1 LNESESLTPG
11 DGQIIVKYRVKIDF
25 PWPEARSVLKLA
37 GPIALTQIGMV
48 LYGTVDMLFV
58 GRLGPVAIAAVGL
71 GSMTYF
77 TFFVV
82 GMGIVMGIDSHSSK
96 AFGAGRPD
104 LCGQLLVHTLVLAL
118 VVALP
123 IFFLFGLA
131 GPAYRFIGVDPRA
144 AEGAVGYIRVLRW
157 GVFPGLCFV
166 ACRQFLQSMS
176 VTTPL
181 LVAIVV
187 GNLVNA
193 ALDAILIFGQLGAPA
208 LGVRGSAFA
217 TLGANLTMFTVV
229 AISAWGRLRAISFK
243 FHGWHRR
250 LFIDVAAL
258 GIPGGAAMAVEVAV
272 FSLVTALVGRLG
284 AETLAAHQLTLNLA
298 SLTFMVPM
306 GLSHAA
312 ATRVGQ
318 ALGRGDPRA
327 AAASGRAA
335 TIMSVT
341 FMAAT
346 GVTFAL
352 APRFILGLFGADDTV
367 IAAATPL
374 LYCGAAFQVFD
385 GAQAVLTGA
394 LRGLGSTRRP
404 LLINLLGHWLIGL
417 PIGVTL
423 GFGLKWGAVGLWL
436 GLVAGLA
443 SVAILLW
450 REWERMML
458 ETGSVSNPPASASAP
473 V

>member
-1 LNESESLTPG
+1 
-11 DGQIIVKYRVKIDF
+11 
-25 PWPEARSVLKLA
+25 
-37 GPIALTQIGMV
+37 MV
-48 LYGTVDMLFV
+48 LYGTVDMVFV
-58 GRLGPVAIAAVGL
+58 GRLGPVAIASVGL

-77 TFFVV
+77 TGFVV

-118 VVALP
+118 AVALP
-123 IFFLFGLA
+123 LFFLFGLA
-131 GPAYRFIGVDPRA
+131 GEAYRFIGVDPRA
-144 AEGAVGYIRVLRW
+144 AEGAIGYLRILRW

-181 LVAIVV
+181 LTAIVA
-187 GNLVNA
+187 GNLLNA
-193 ALDAILIFGQLGAPA
+193 ALDAALVLGKFGAPA
-208 LGVRGSAFA
+208 LGVRGSAVA
-217 TLGANLTMFTVV
+217 TLAANGLMFAVV
-229 AISAWGRLRAISFK
+229 AASAWGRLRAISFK

-250 LFIDVAAL
+250 LFVDVASL
-258 GIPGGAAMAVEVAV
+258 GIPAGGAMAVEVAV

-284 AETLAAHQLTLNLA
+284 AEILAAHQLTLNLA

-312 ATRVGQ
+312 STRVGQ
-318 ALGRGDPRA
+318 ALGRGDRRA
-327 AAASGRAA
+327 AADSGRAA
-335 TIMSVT
+335 LIMSVV
-341 FMAAT
+341 FMSAT
-346 GVTFAL
+346 GLAFAL
-352 APRFILGLFGADDTV
+352 LPRLILGVFGADDDLV
-367 IAAATPL
+367 SRAKPL

-404 LLINLLGHWLIGL
+404 LVINVIGHWLIGL
-417 PIGVTL
+417 PIGVWL
-423 GFGLKWGAVGLWL
+423 GFGLHWGATGLWI

-443 SVAILLW
+443 AVAVLLL
-450 REWERMML
+450 REWEGLTR
-458 ETGSVSNPPASASAP
+458 S
-473 V
+473 

>member
-1 LNESESLTPG
+1 ME
-11 DGQIIVKYRVKIDF
+11 IRKF
-25 PWPEARSVLKLA
+25 PWTEAKSVLTLA
-37 GPIALTQIGMV
+37 LPIALTQIGMV

-58 GRLGPVAIAAVGL
+58 GRLGSVAIASVGL

-77 TFFVV
+77 TGFVI

-118 VVALP
+118 GVALP
-123 IFFLFGLA
+123 LFFVFSLA
-131 GPAYRFIGVDPRA
+131 GEAYRFIGVDPRA
-144 AEGAVGYIRVLRW
+144 AEGAIAYLKILRW

-181 LVAIVV
+181 LVAIVL

-193 ALDAILIFGQLGAPA
+193 GLDAALVFGRFGAPA

-217 TLGANLTMFTVV
+217 TLAANGTMFSVV
-229 AISAWGRLRAISFK
+229 AFSAWRRLRAIAFK
-243 FHGWHRR
+243 FHGWHRK
-250 LFIDVAAL
+250 LFVDVFSL
-258 GIPGGAAMAVEVAV
+258 GLPAGGAMAVEVAI

-298 SLTFMVPM
+298 SMTFMVPM

-312 ATRVGQ
+312 STRVGQ
-318 ALGRGDPRA
+318 ALGRGDGAA

-335 TIMSVT
+335 TIMGVG

-346 GVTFAL
+346 GIAFAL
-352 APRFILGLFGADDTV
+352 MPRLILGIFGADDDL
-367 IAAATPL
+367 IARATPL
-374 LYCGAAFQVFD
+374 LYCGAGFQVFD

-404 LLINLLGHWLIGL
+404 LLINILGHWFIGL
-417 PIGVTL
+417 PVGLAL
-423 GFGLKWGAVGLWL
+423 GFGLKWGATGLWL

-450 REWERMML
+450 REWERM
-458 ETGSVSNPPASASAP
+458 TPNG
-473 V
+473 

>member
-1 LNESESLTPG
+1 VL
-11 DGQIIVKYRVKIDF
+11 IKKF
-25 PWPEARSVLKLA
+25 PWPEAKSVLQLA
-37 GPIALTQIGMV
+37 APIALTQIGMV
-48 LYGTVDMLFV
+48 MYGTVDMLFV
-58 GRLGPVAIAAVGL
+58 GRLGPVAIASVGL

-77 TFFVV
+77 TGFVV
-82 GMGIVMGIDSHSSK
+82 GMGVVMGIDSHSSK

-118 VVALP
+118 AVAVPL
-123 IFFLFGLA
+123 FFVFGFA
-131 GPAYRFIGVDPRA
+131 GWAYRFIGVDPRA
-144 AEGAVGYIRVLRW
+144 IEGAVGYLNVLRW

-176 VTTPL
+176 VTAPL
-181 LVAIVV
+181 LVAIVL

-193 ALDAILIFGQLGAPA
+193 ALDAVLIFGRLGAPA

-217 TLGANLTMFTVV
+217 TLTANFVMFSVV
-229 AISAWGRLRAISFK
+229 AFASWRRLSAIDFK

-250 LFIDVAAL
+250 LFVDIVAL
-258 GIPGGAAMAVEVAV
+258 GVPGGAAMAVEVAI

-284 AETLAAHQLTLNLA
+284 AEILAGHQLVLNLA
-298 SLTFMVPM
+298 SLTFMIPM

-318 ALGRGDPRA
+318 ALGRGDPRTA
-327 AAASGRAA
+327 VLSGRAA
-335 TIMSVT
+335 TIMSVL
-341 FMAAT
+341 FMAAS
-346 GVTFAL
+346 GIIFAL
-352 APRFILGLFGADDTV
+352 FPRFLLGLFGADDAL
-367 IAAATPL
+367 ISAAKPL

-394 LRGLGSTRRP
+394 LRGLGQTRRP
-404 LLINLLGHWLIGL
+404 LLINILGHWLIGL
-417 PIGVTL
+417 PIGLTL
-423 GFGLKWGAVGLWL
+423 GFGLKWGAVGLWM

-450 REWERMML
+450 REWEL
-458 ETGSVSNPPASASAP
+458 SVPQTGPA
-473 V
+473 

>member
-1 LNESESLTPG
+1 M
-11 DGQIIVKYRVKIDF
+11 KIDF
-25 PWPEARSVLKLA
+25 SWPEARSVLTLA

-71 GSMTYF
+71 GAMVYF
-77 TFFVV
+77 TGFVV

-118 VVALP
+118 AVALP
-123 IFFLFGLA
+123 LFFLFGLA
-131 GPAYRFIGVDPRA
+131 GAAFRFIGVDPRA
-144 AEGAVGYIRVLRW
+144 VSGAVGYLAVLRW

-181 LVAIVV
+181 VIAIVL

-193 ALDAILIFGQLGAPA
+193 ALDWILVFGRLGAPA

-217 TLGANLTMFTVV
+217 TLGANAVMFSIV
-229 AISAWGRLRAISFK
+229 AAAAWSRLSVIEFK

-250 LFIDVAAL
+250 LFIDVIAL
-258 GIPGGAAMAVEVAV
+258 GVPAGAAMLVEVAV
-272 FSLVTALVGRLG
+272 FGLVTALVGRLG

-298 SLTFMVPM
+298 SMAFMVPM

-318 ALGRGDPRA
+318 ALGRGDPLA
-327 AAASGRAA
+327 AVASGRAA
-335 TIMSVT
+335 TVMAMAFMSV
-341 FMAAT
+341 T
-346 GVTFAL
+346 GVTFAA
-352 APRFILGLFGADDTV
+352 APHFILGLYGADDAL

-404 LLINLLGHWLIGL
+404 LLINVLGHWLIGL

-443 SVAILLW
+443 SVAILLG
-450 REWERMML
+450 REWERM
-458 ETGSVSNPPASASAP
+458 TPD
-473 V
+473 

>member
-1 LNESESLTPG
+1 VA
-11 DGQIIVKYRVKIDF
+11 IKDF
-25 PWPEARSVLKLA
+25 PWTEARSVLKLA
-37 GPIALTQIGMV
+37 LPIALTQIGMV

-58 GRLGPVAIAAVGL
+58 GRLGPVAIASVGL

-77 TFFVV
+77 TGFVV

-104 LCGQLLVHTLVLAL
+104 LCGQLLVHTLVIALA
-118 VVALP
+118 VALP
-123 IFFLFGLA
+123 LFFIFSFA
-131 GPAYRFIGVDPRA
+131 GAAFRFIGVDPRA
-144 AEGAVGYIRVLRW
+144 VDGAVAYIKILRW

-181 LVAIVV
+181 LVAIVA

-193 ALDAILIFGQLGAPA
+193 ALDWLLVFGSWGAPA

-217 TLGANLTMFTVV
+217 TLAANVTMFSV
-229 AISAWGRLRAISFK
+229 AGFASWSRLRAISFK

-250 LFIDVAAL
+250 LFIDVVAL
-258 GIPGGAAMAVEVAV
+258 GVPGGAAMAVEVAV

-284 AETLAAHQLTLNLA
+284 AETLAAHQLTLHLA
-298 SLTFMVPM
+298 SMTFMVPM
-306 GLSHAA
+306 GISHAA
-312 ATRVGQ
+312 AAKVGQ

-327 AAASGRAA
+327 AEASGRAA
-335 TIMSVT
+335 TIMGVA

-346 GVTFAL
+346 GVTFACL
-352 APRFILGLFGADDTV
+352 PRPILGLFGADDALV
-367 IAAATPL
+367 ALATPL

-394 LRGLGSTRRP
+394 LRGMGQTRRP
-404 LLINLLGHWLIGL
+404 LIINILGHWLVGL
-417 PIGVTL
+417 PVGAAL
-423 GFGLKWGAVGLWL
+423 GFGLGWGATGLWL
-436 GLVAGLA
+436 GLCAGLA
-443 SVAILLW
+443 TVSLLLW
-450 REWERMML
+450 REWGRL
-458 ETGSVSNPPASASAP
+458 GLPAAP
-473 V
+473 AAVPAAA

>member
-1 LNESESLTPG
+1 M
-11 DGQIIVKYRVKIDF
+11 KIEF

-58 GRLGPVAIAAVGL
+58 GRLGPVAIASVGL

-77 TFFVV
+77 TCFVV

-118 VVALP
+118 AVALP
-123 IFFLFGLA
+123 AFFLCGLA
-131 GPAYRFIGVDPRA
+131 GWAFRLIGVDPRA
-144 AEGAVGYIRVLRW
+144 AEGAVEYLSILRW

-181 LVAIVV
+181 LVAIVA

-193 ALDAILIFGQLGAPA
+193 ALDYLLIFGSLGAPR
-208 LGVRGSAFA
+208 LGVPGSAYASLAANVVMFA
-217 TLGANLTMFTVV
+217 AV
-229 AISAWGRLRAISFK
+229 AFASWSRLRAIAFK

-250 LFIDVAAL
+250 LFWDVAKL
-258 GIPGGAAMAVEVAV
+258 GLPGGAAMAVEVAV
-272 FSLVTALVGRLG
+272 FSLATALVGRLG
-284 AETLAAHQLTLNLA
+284 AEVLAAHQLTLNLA
-298 SLTFMVPM
+298 SLTFMIPM

-318 ALGRGDPRA
+318 ALGRGEPWTA
-327 AAASGRAA
+327 AAAGNAA
-335 TIMSVT
+335 TAMSVV
-341 FMAAT
+341 FMACT
-346 GVTFAL
+346 GLIFAVF
-352 APRFILGLFGADDTV
+352 PEPILGLFGAD
-367 IAAATPL
+367 AALVARAKPL
-374 LYCGAAFQVFD
+374 LYCGAAFQIFD

-394 LRGLGSTRRP
+394 LRGLGETRRP
-404 LLINLLGHWLIGL
+404 LYINVLAHWLIGL
-417 PIGVTL
+417 PVGLTL
-423 GFGLKWGAVGLWL
+423 AFGLGWGAVGVWI

-443 SVAILLW
+443 SVALLLG
-450 REWERMML
+450 REWRRL
-458 ETGSVSNPPASASAP
+458 TYGLP
-473 V
+473 VGGQCLSPQSGCVQPEALGPHS

>member
-1 LNESESLTPG
+1 MILPYRRESGVLK
-11 DGQIIVKYRVKIDF
+11 IVKYAVKIDF
-25 PWPEARSVLKLA
+25 PWPEARSVLTLA

-58 GRLGPVAIAAVGL
+58 GRLGPVAIASVGL

-77 TFFVV
+77 TGFVV

-104 LCGQLLVHTLVLAL
+104 LCGQLLVHTLALAL

-123 IFFLFGLA
+123 LFFLFSVA
-131 GPAYRFIGVDPRA
+131 GAAFRFIGVDPRA
-144 AEGAVGYIRVLRW
+144 VEGAVGYLRILRW

-181 LVAIVV
+181 LYAIVT

-193 ALDAILIFGQLGAPA
+193 ALDWVLVFGHLGAPA

-217 TLGANLTMFTVV
+217 TLGANVTMFSIV
-229 AISAWGRLRAISFK
+229 AASAWGRLRVIAFK

-250 LFIDVAAL
+250 LFIDIVSL
-258 GIPGGAAMAVEVAV
+258 GVPAGGAMTVEVAV

-318 ALGRGDPRA
+318 ALGRQDPLA

-335 TIMSVT
+335 TIMSVG

-346 GVTFAL
+346 GVAFAA
-352 APRFILGLFGADDTV
+352 APRLILGLFGADDAL
-367 IAAATPL
+367 IARATPL

-404 LLINLLGHWLIGL
+404 LIINILGHWLIGL
-417 PIGVTL
+417 PVGVTL
-423 GFGLKWGAVGLWL
+423 GFGLEWGATGLWL

-443 SVAILLW
+443 CVATLLW
-450 REWERMML
+450 REWGRM
-458 ETGSVSNPPASASAP
+458 AP
-473 V
+473 S

>member
-1 LNESESLTPG
+1 M
-11 DGQIIVKYRVKIDF
+11 VKYIVKIDF
-25 PWPEARSVLKLA
+25 AWPEARSVLKLA

-77 TFFVV
+77 TCFVV
-82 GMGIVMGIDSHSSK
+82 GMGVVMGIDSHSSK

-118 VVALP
+118 AVALP

-131 GPAYRFIGVDPRA
+131 GSAFRFIGVDPRA
-144 AEGAVGYIRVLRW
+144 AEGAVGYLAVLRW

-181 LVAIVV
+181 LVAIVA

-193 ALDAILIFGQLGAPA
+193 LLDWLLVFGSLGAPK
-208 LGVRGSAFA
+208 LGVPGSAFA
-217 TLGANLTMFTVV
+217 TLAANATMFAVV
-229 AISAWGRLRAISFK
+229 GLSAWGRLRAISFK

-250 LFIDVAAL
+250 LFVDVAAL
-258 GIPGGAAMAVEVAV
+258 GLPAGAAMAVEVAV

-312 ATRVGQ
+312 SARVGQ
-318 ALGRGDPRA
+318 ALGRGDQRA

-346 GVTFAL
+346 GVAFAS
-352 APRFILGLFGADDTV
+352 APRLILGLFGADDTV
-367 IAAATPL
+367 ISAATPL

-417 PIGVTL
+417 PIGATL
-423 GFGLKWGAVGLWL
+423 GFGLKWGATGLWL

-450 REWERMML
+450 REWERMVL
-458 ETGSVSNPPASASAP
+458 ETASVANPAASVTAP

>member
-1 LNESESLTPG
+1 
-11 DGQIIVKYRVKIDF
+11 
-25 PWPEARSVLKLA
+25 
-37 GPIALTQIGMV
+37 MV
-48 LYGTVDMLFV
+48 LYGTVDMIFV
-58 GRLGPVAIAAVGL
+58 GRLGPVAIASVGL

-77 TFFVV
+77 TGFVV

-123 IFFLFGLA
+123 LFFIFGLA
-131 GPAYRFIGVDPRA
+131 GAAFRFIGVDPRA
-144 AEGAVGYIRVLRW
+144 TEGAVGYIAVLRW
-157 GVFPGLCFV
+157 SVFPGLCFV

-181 LVAIVV
+181 VIAIVA

-193 ALDAILIFGQLGAPA
+193 ALDATLVFGRLGAPA
-208 LGVRGSAFA
+208 LGVRGAAFA
-217 TLGANLTMFTVV
+217 TLGANLTMFSII
-229 AISAWGRLRAISFK
+229 AAAAWSRLRAISFK

-250 LFIDVAAL
+250 LFIDVVSL
-258 GIPGGAAMAVEVAV
+258 GAPAGAAMAVEVAV

-312 ATRVGQ
+312 AAKVGQ
-318 ALGRGDPRA
+318 ALGRNDPRA
-327 AAASGRAA
+327 AADSGRAA
-335 TIMSVT
+335 TIMSVS
-341 FMAAT
+341 FMATMGMA
-346 GVTFAL
+346 FAS
-352 APRFILGLFGADDTV
+352 APHFLLGLFGADDSV

-417 PIGVTL
+417 PVGLGL
-423 GFGLKWGAVGLWL
+423 GFGLKLGAVGLWL

-443 SVAILLW
+443 CVAILLW
-450 REWERMML
+450 REWEL
-458 ETGSVSNPPASASAP
+458 LTP